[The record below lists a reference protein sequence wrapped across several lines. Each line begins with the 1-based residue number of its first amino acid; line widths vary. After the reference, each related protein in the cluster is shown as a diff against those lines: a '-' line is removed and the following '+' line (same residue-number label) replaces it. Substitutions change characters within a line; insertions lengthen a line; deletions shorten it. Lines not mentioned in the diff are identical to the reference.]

1 MPEVSSVNVTALMD
15 DALHAMER
23 AHQLM
28 VGLAGIAGFSRKR
41 ASHLE
46 AGDEVGYG
54 ANEWRLVIDVEN
66 TCTAEGEG
74 VTRVVWIDADDNE
87 GDFVLDPMAI
97 VDVKFGPSLE
107 PF

>member
-15 DALHAMER
+15 DALHTMER

-74 VTRVVWIDADDNE
+74 VTRVVFIDADDNQ
-87 GDFVLDPMAI
+87 GDHLFDPMAI
-97 VDVKFGPSLE
+97 VDVKYGPDLE
-107 PF
+107 PI